1 MTIKVTKLAGPGA
14 GERSEIDNLDALPTE
29 MTRLLDEPIYATV
42 ATLRK
47 SGPPHVTVVFCDRD
61 SDYVY
66 INSAKGRI
74 KDVNLRARPEITL
87 HVMSPT
93 NVRHWMSVEGKV
105 VEMIDEED
113 PERAASCRIAE
124 LKAAPVDD
132 GWGPPAPSSWPPSPS
147 PRASSTASTKS
158 RSAGWATR
166 RSIATT
172 SATGRPSR
180 GCSTRPKKI
189 PRRGLDAAEP
199 NPHM

>member
-14 GERSEIDNLDALPTE
+14 GERSEIDNLDALPPE
-29 MTRLLDEPIYATV
+29 MTRLLDEPIYAHV

-113 PERAASCRIAE
+113 PSRAAE
-124 LKAAPVDD
+124 
-132 GWGPPAPSSWPPSPS
+132 
-147 PRASSTASTKS
+147 
-158 RSAGWATR
+158 ATR
-166 RSIATT
+166 HIDDLAEFYVNK
-172 SATGRPSR
+172 RPYPNR
-180 GCSTRPKKI
+180 FPGEVRVKYKIKPKRLVCFGPI
-189 PRRGLDAAEP
+189 GD
-199 NPHM
+199 H